1 MPSVPV
7 HVWFYDLE
15 GRWFRWDRFYKI
27 FVTPDA
33 ICGAYI
39 GGQVFDEDS
48 GNRQL
53 VLPAQMFG
61 ALFVP
66 LVNRLVRQREERE
79 RGYDG
84 IDVAG
89 PEFLEK
95 DTRNFRLNGGDLS
108 KVVLSAKRI
117 WWWTPSS
124 TGAVTIHDWNDRRRR
139 FILIGAYDHAKL
151 GAALSRVIPATE
163 VVA

>member
-1 MPSVPV
+1 
-7 HVWFYDLE
+7 
-15 GRWFRWDRFYKI
+15 
-27 FVTPDA
+27 
-33 ICGAYI
+33 
-39 GGQVFDEDS
+39 GQVFDEDS

-95 DTRNFRLNGGDLS
+95 DTRNFRLNGGGLS
-108 KVVLSAKRI
+108 KGVLSAKRNL
-117 WWWTPSS
+117 WGEPAAGG
-124 TGAVTIHDWNDRRRR
+124 GALHAQGGGARAPWFSFCRR
-139 FILIGAYDHAKL
+139 F
-151 GAALSRVIPATE
+151 RPRE
-163 VVA
+163 VGPPGGGCAPRH